1 MDNLGKIP
9 RSRKDKLFDFVN
21 YGLLSII
28 LVLILYP
35 LYLIVISSFSDP
47 IVVNA
52 GKVWLWPK
60 DFTLKGYEI
69 LLENA
74 EVWKGYVNSFL
85 YTILSVLIGGS
96 LVLTAGYALSRKD
109 LVGRNFF
116 MFMIVFTMFFS
127 GGLIPSYLLV
137 KDLQMMNT
145 IWAVIIP
152 SAVSAFHIIVAKTFF
167 QSTIPE
173 ELMEAAKMDGCST
186 TKFFFKIV
194 VPLSTPIIAV
204 IALFSAVSEWNSY
217 FPALIYLYDQALYP
231 LQLILRSILIA
242 SQDAAQVGDG
252 AVDPEM
258 IAEAQHYKE
267 LVKYSLIIVSSL
279 PVLII
284 YPFLQRY
291 FVKGVMIGSI
301 KG

>member
-9 RSRKDKLFDFVN
+9 RTRKDKLFDFVN

>member
-28 LVLILYP
+28 LILILYP